1 MGHEIWYVEANFFKS
16 VYFTGYVSNR
26 SRFNRSVQNSS
37 HRGTTSIN
45 SCTSYNGC
53 TISSS
58 QYLYRNNSGYYW
70 LHQYQ
75 VRVLVDDGYDSQAS
89 FLYWRFTDIKEW
101 CQLKC
106 KIPTSCSRIS
116 YGYMK
121 IKYLQEMD
129 WRVTDLML
137 RGKIID
143 LNHFETDILADA
155 IEESWL
161 DFEDTRYVKG
171 GAG

>member
-1 MGHEIWYVEANFFKS
+1 MSATGADSTGVYKTPPTEAPQVSIVVQVTTAVQS
-16 VYFTGYVSNR
+16 VPVNISTGTIQDIIGFTN
-26 SRFNRSVQNSS
+26 
-37 HRGTTSIN
+37 T
-45 SCTSYNGC
+45 
-53 TISSS
+53 
-58 QYLYRNNSGYYW
+58 
-70 LHQYQ
+70 Q

-89 FLYWRFTDIKEW
+89 FLYWRFADIKEW
-101 CQLKC
+101 CQLKY

-171 GAG
+171 GLGKPKEFPH